1 MEVNLPSRPKEGSA
15 SGRLCGACEK
25 LDLAAMFA
33 KETKQIAMGPV
44 SDYTDP
50 SCSFCS
56 LITKSIHLG
65 WEEKGDPK
73 SASPGDH
80 ARSPELFIQSRSPL
94 SVQIDG
100 RVQHPQPRL
109 LLAVDQKPPTFK
121 ETRGVIRQV
130 DRVKDRFIVA
140 EIERLPDDTAEPEY
154 IVRRDVATA
163 IDAELVKSWLQEC
176 QGHKHSVDDSSKT
189 TEKMDALFGGPD
201 GFLLIDA
208 VDECLVRLKEKTDYV
223 ALSYVWGKLATILRK
238 NLEKPDQIPLLL
250 TTVGNKEELS
260 QPGALTP
267 ERVPGVKIAAMSL
280 TRAIG
285 QRYLWVDMFCIV
297 QNDAKEKDRLMA
309 VMDDVYNTA
318 TFTLVAGDGT
328 DADAGLSGWA
338 PPGHTPR
345 RPRNGHPLKPTTI
358 TTAASK
364 ANPPTTLRL
373 ALCPP
378 SLVEEVRRSTWNTRG
393 WTYQEQH
400 LSRRVVYVTADEVFF
415 ACPAAGQQRR
425 ESYTTPPNPAVQ
437 QLRTGPPWWTGS
449 LRADPDPTP
458 YRYLGDA
465 AALALG
471 GLEYQAAAQAY
482 TRREL
487 SRAEDALNAFAGVF
501 NRFHAAP
508 AAAPVIAQT
517 QGIPAHLMHHG
528 LLWFPSGHGGGAG
541 GERRSTA
548 KQRFATWSWASWVGP
563 AEFVFADSSWL
574 SRIVSLAPA
583 RGVPLHVAIPRWHFG
598 GSSDGGKSTAASQIW
613 SQQSWAAAA
622 AAREEGSQPSPSVRG
637 TASLKRAGS
646 SSSSSISTEAYL
658 GERVGVDTAA
668 LLKGEQAAVEPLA
681 LGELG
686 FFAAY
691 LGADDVKLAQPA
703 KPERFVSME
712 IVSGGHR
719 GQFRFDDKGD
729 EARGVA
735 VDEFVLVVAAD
746 TFEGPGK
753 LPKTQS
759 VFLGVATSQD
769 AAGVVSGRRV
779 GLGFVYYAPGEDTA
793 KPAWRY
799 KHFRLT

>member
-1 MEVNLPSRPKEGSA
+1 MGVTLPSRPKEGSA
-15 SGRLCGACEK
+15 SGRLCGACAK
-25 LDLAAMFA
+25 LDFAAMFA

-44 SDYTDP
+44 SDYSDLNCP
-50 SCSFCS
+50 FCG
-56 LITKSIHLG
+56 LIAKSIHLG

-73 SASPGDH
+73 SASPGGH

-100 RVQHPQPRL
+100 HVQHPQPRL
-109 LLAVDQKPPTFK
+109 LLAVDQKPPGFK

-140 EIERLPDDTAEPEY
+140 EIERLPDDAAKPEY
-154 IVRRDVATA
+154 IVRRDVATT
-163 IDAELVKSWLQEC
+163 IDVELVKSWLQEC

-189 TEKMDALFGGPD
+189 TETKDALFGGPD
-201 GFLLIDA
+201 GFLLIDV

-238 NLEKPDQIPLLL
+238 NVEKPDQIPLLL
-250 TTVGNKEELS
+250 TTVGNKEELAK
-260 QPGALTP
+260 PGALTP
-267 ERVPGVKIAAMSL
+267 ERVPGAKIAASVLDAMSL

-297 QNDAKEKDRLMA
+297 QNDGNEKDRLMA

-318 TFTLVAGDGT
+318 TVTLVAGDGT

-338 PPGHTPR
+338 PPGRTPR
-345 RPRNGHPLKPTTI
+345 RPRSGHPLKPTAI
-358 TTAASK
+358 TTPASK
-364 ANPPTTLRL
+364 AHPPTTLRL

-465 AALALG
+465 AALG
-471 GLEYQAAAQAY
+471 GLEYQAAVQAY

-487 SRAEDALNAFAGVF
+487 SHAEDALNAFAGVF

-508 AAAPVIAQT
+508 SAAAAAEIAQT
-517 QGIPAHLMHHG
+517 QGIPAHLMQHG
-528 LLWFPSGHGGGAG
+528 LLWFPSGQGGGAG

-583 RGVPLHVAIPRWHFG
+583 RGVPLHVAIPRWHLGG
-598 GSSDGGKSTAASQIW
+598 GSSDGGKSTATSQIW

-622 AAREEGSQPSPSVRG
+622 AAAAAGEEGSDSR
-637 TASLKRAGS
+637 
-646 SSSSSISTEAYL
+646 SISTEAYL
-658 GERVGVDTAA
+658 GDRVGVDTAA
-668 LLKGEQAAVEPLA
+668 LLKGGQAAVEPPA
-681 LGELG
+681 RGELG

-719 GQFRFDDKGD
+719 GEFRFDDKGD

-746 TFEGPGK
+746 TVEGPGK

-759 VFLGVATSQD
+759 VFLGVAMSQD
-769 AAGVVSGRRV
+769 AAGVVSARRV
-779 GLGFVYYAPGEDTA
+779 GLGFVYYAPGEDSA